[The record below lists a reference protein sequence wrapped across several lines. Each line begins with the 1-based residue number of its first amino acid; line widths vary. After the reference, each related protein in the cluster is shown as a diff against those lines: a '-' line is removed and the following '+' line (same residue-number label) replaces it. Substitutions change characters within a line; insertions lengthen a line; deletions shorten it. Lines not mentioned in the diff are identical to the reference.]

1 MAMHGA
7 QVTDSRD
14 RVVQRIGRLF
24 WDRPLISTD
33 LDEYPGWV
41 VARVIHYGDLR
52 DVRGLATVMGTRR
65 FLETIAGLRTLS
77 PKVDALWGAIL
88 KLEGIRCTRKRSR
101 TPATTC
107 WPP

>member
-1 MAMHGA
+1 MHRV
-7 QVTDSRD
+7 QVTDCRD
-14 RVVQRIGRLF
+14 RVVQRLGRLF
-24 WDRPLISTD
+24 WDRPLVSTD

-52 DVRGLATVMGTRR
+52 DVRGLATVMGRRR

-77 PKVDALWGAIL
+77 PKVGSLWGAIL
-88 KLEGIRCTRKRSR
+88 NLEGIRCTRKRSR
-101 TPATTC
+101 TPAATS

>member
-1 MAMHGA
+1 MHGA

-14 RVVQRIGRLF
+14 RVVQRLGRLF
-24 WDRPLISTD
+24 WDRPLVSTD
-33 LDEYPGWV
+33 LGEYPAWV
-41 VARVIHYGDLR
+41 VARVIHYGDLS
-52 DVRGLATVMGTRR
+52 DVRGLATVMGKRR

-101 TPATTC
+101 TPATTS